1 MTKGPRKGLMA
12 ESAWLEGV
20 AGDLV
25 GESLSEALQSWKN
38 DLPEALREVCN
49 RIATVEGGIWLVGG
63 SVREAML
70 GNPWKDLDLATS
82 LNPDEILE
90 IFPRAIPTGAQY
102 GTVTV
107 RVADSDMQFEVTT
120 LRMEGTYGDGR
131 RPDEVQFGNSLEE
144 DLSRRDFTINAMAI
158 DLARELLYD
167 PYRGVDDLQNMCLN
181 AVGTAEERL
190 GEDGLRLLRA
200 YRFMDRGHNGIWQP
214 DEALSKALITCGH
227 MLENVS
233 EERVWSEFRKILTG
247 ENAATV
253 LERMR
258 KDGML
263 SRILPGWDADI
274 DLQHLLDFADTDV
287 FACRLVLLSS
297 EIPNERWRRLE
308 HDLRALT
315 LSNHDRNRVLNLHR
329 LLGHLP
335 TNIGEFR
342 RYRAHVGDMVDAHL
356 AVEGVLRPIAT
367 STVREA
373 LEALNPLKAGNQP
386 LVDGHLL
393 AATSELPS
401 GRRLGRLKEWLFR
414 IQIEQDLATT
424 EEILALLG
432 ILDWKTTD
440 PESWPDT
447 GWP

>member
-1 MTKGPRKGLMA
+1 MA

-25 GESLSEALQSWKN
+25 GESLPEALQSWKN

-49 RIATVEGGIWLVGG
+49 RIATVGGGIWLVGG

>member
-1 MTKGPRKGLMA
+1 MA

-25 GESLSEALQSWKN
+25 GESLPEALQSWKN

-200 YRFMDRGHNGIWQP
+200 YRFMDRGQNGIWQP

>member
-1 MTKGPRKGLMA
+1 MA

-25 GESLSEALQSWKN
+25 GESLPEALQSWKN

-274 DLQHLLDFADTDV
+274 DLQHLLDFTDTDV

-297 EIPNERWRRLE
+297 DIPNERWRRLE

-315 LSNHDRNRVLNLHR
+315 LSNHDRNRVMNLHR

-335 TNIGEFR
+335 TDIGEFR

-373 LEALNPLKAGNQP
+373 LDALNPLKAGNQP

-424 EEILALLG
+424 EEILTLLD

>member
-1 MTKGPRKGLMA
+1 MA

-25 GESLSEALQSWKN
+25 GESLPEALQSWKN

-131 RPDEVQFGNSLEE
+131 RPDEVQFGRSLEE

-274 DLQHLLDFADTDV
+274 DLQHLLDFTDTDV

-297 EIPNERWRRLE
+297 DIPNERWRRLE

-335 TNIGEFR
+335 TDIGEFR

-373 LEALNPLKAGNQP
+373 LDALNPLKAGNQP

-424 EEILALLG
+424 EEILALLD

>member
-1 MTKGPRKGLMA
+1 
-12 ESAWLEGV
+12 
-20 AGDLV
+20 
-25 GESLSEALQSWKN
+25 
-38 DLPEALREVCN
+38 
-49 RIATVEGGIWLVGG
+49 
-63 SVREAML
+63 
-70 GNPWKDLDLATS
+70 
-82 LNPDEILE
+82 
-90 IFPRAIPTGAQY
+90 
-102 GTVTV
+102 
-107 RVADSDMQFEVTT
+107 
-120 LRMEGTYGDGR
+120 
-131 RPDEVQFGNSLEE
+131 
-144 DLSRRDFTINAMAI
+144 
-158 DLARELLYD
+158 
-167 PYRGVDDLQNMCLN
+167 
-181 AVGTAEERL
+181 
-190 GEDGLRLLRA
+190 
-200 YRFMDRGHNGIWQP
+200 MDRGHNGIWQP

-274 DLQHLLDFADTDV
+274 DLQHLLKTADTDV

-373 LEALNPLKAGNQP
+373 LDVLNPLKAGNQP

-424 EEILALLG
+424 EEILALLD

>member
-1 MTKGPRKGLMA
+1 MA

-25 GESLSEALQSWKN
+25 GESLPEALQSWKN

-144 DLSRRDFTINAMAI
+144 DLARRDFTINAMAI

-167 PYRGVDDLQNMCLN
+167 PYGGVDDLQNMSLN

-200 YRFMDRGHNGIWQP
+200 YRFMDRGQNGIWQP

-373 LEALNPLKAGNQP
+373 LDALNPLKAGNQP

-424 EEILALLG
+424 EEILALLD

>member
-1 MTKGPRKGLMA
+1 MA

-200 YRFMDRGHNGIWQP
+200 YRFMDRGQNGIWQP

>member
-1 MTKGPRKGLMA
+1 MA

-25 GESLSEALQSWKN
+25 GESLPEALQSWKN

-49 RIATVEGGIWLVGG
+49 RIATVGGGIWLVGG

-144 DLSRRDFTINAMAI
+144 DLARRDFTINAMAI

-315 LSNHDRNRVLNLHR
+315 LSNHDRNRVMNLHR

-373 LEALNPLKAGNQP
+373 LDALNPLKAGNQP

-424 EEILALLG
+424 EEILALLD

>member
-1 MTKGPRKGLMA
+1 MA

-49 RIATVEGGIWLVGG
+49 RIATVGGGIWLVGG

-131 RPDEVQFGNSLEE
+131 RPDEVQFGKSLEE

-274 DLQHLLDFADTDV
+274 DLQHLLDFTDTDV

-297 EIPNERWRRLE
+297 DIPNERWRRLE

-315 LSNHDRNRVLNLHR
+315 LSNHDRNRVMNLHR

-373 LEALNPLKAGNQP
+373 LDVLNPLKAGNQP

>member
-1 MTKGPRKGLMA
+1 MA

>member
-1 MTKGPRKGLMA
+1 
-12 ESAWLEGV
+12 
-20 AGDLV
+20 
-25 GESLSEALQSWKN
+25 
-38 DLPEALREVCN
+38 
-49 RIATVEGGIWLVGG
+49 
-63 SVREAML
+63 ML

>member
-1 MTKGPRKGLMA
+1 MA

-25 GESLSEALQSWKN
+25 GESLPEALQSWKN

-49 RIATVEGGIWLVGG
+49 RIATVGGGIWLVGG

-200 YRFMDRGHNGIWQP
+200 YRFMDRGQNGIWQP

>member
-1 MTKGPRKGLMA
+1 MA

-25 GESLSEALQSWKN
+25 GESLPEALQSWKN

-274 DLQHLLDFADTDV
+274 DLQHLLDFTDTDV

-297 EIPNERWRRLE
+297 DIPNERWRRLE

-335 TNIGEFR
+335 TDIGEFR

-373 LEALNPLKAGNQP
+373 LDALNPLKAGNQP

>member
-1 MTKGPRKGLMA
+1 MA

-25 GESLSEALQSWKN
+25 GESLPEALQSWKN

-274 DLQHLLDFADTDV
+274 DLQHLLDFTDTDV

-297 EIPNERWRRLE
+297 DIPNERWRRLE

-373 LEALNPLKAGNQP
+373 LDALNPLKAGNQP

-424 EEILALLG
+424 EEILALLD

>member
-1 MTKGPRKGLMA
+1 MA

-25 GESLSEALQSWKN
+25 GESLPEALQSWKN

-131 RPDEVQFGNSLEE
+131 RPDEVQFGRSLEE

-253 LERMR
+253 LERMK

-373 LEALNPLKAGNQP
+373 LDALNPLKAGNQP

-424 EEILALLG
+424 EEILALLD

>member
-1 MTKGPRKGLMA
+1 MA

-25 GESLSEALQSWKN
+25 GESLPEALQSWKN

-49 RIATVEGGIWLVGG
+49 RIATVGGGIWLVGG

-424 EEILALLG
+424 EEILALLD